1 MLGLALALPPVWDFL
16 TVLHGIVTR
25 PRNGTNH
32 PLVIPFDVSKLV
44 IADLLKDF
52 LSVARPLSKRGIV
65 GISSSTPQVCRA
77 T

>member
-52 LSVARPLSKRGIV
+52 LS
-65 GISSSTPQVCRA
+65 
-77 T
+77 